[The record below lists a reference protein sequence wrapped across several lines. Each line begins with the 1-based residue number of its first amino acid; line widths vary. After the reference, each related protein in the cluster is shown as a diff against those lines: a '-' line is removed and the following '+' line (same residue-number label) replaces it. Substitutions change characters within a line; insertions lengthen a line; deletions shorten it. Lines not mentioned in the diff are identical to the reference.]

1 MKSGLLFT
9 TCWLSLMVAPATPL
23 QLAAQTQ
30 KPQHPHYTITDLGP
44 SSTPFSQASSVNS
57 IGLVA
62 GVAAVPDGAQ
72 HAVLW
77 FRRSFFDIA
86 APGLGGP
93 NSGAA
98 NVNESGQ
105 VVGQAESAHRDP
117 NSENFCGYGT
127 GLTCLPLLWQY
138 GKTSTLPLL
147 GGHNGSA
154 GQINNRG
161 EVVGYVENGIR
172 DPECPTVTRV
182 NGTGPQILDFEA
194 VVWGPRQGEI
204 RELRPLPGDT
214 VGVAFGIND
223 DGQTVG
229 SSGSCANTIIPPFA
243 AGLHAVLWDKD
254 GSAHDLGNLGGTGN
268 PDLLAIGNIA
278 NVINHR
284 GQVAGV
290 SAMSGNTTTHAFLW
304 TSERGKMLDL
314 GTLSGDVNSA
324 ALGIND
330 RGDVVGASF
339 GAAGPIN
346 GNPRAFLWR
355 SGVMSDMNDLIPANS
370 PLHLLT
376 AFGINDAGEI
386 AGFGVT
392 SGGDLHAFLATPCN
406 R

>member
-1 MKSGLLFT
+1 MKFGLLST
-9 TCWLSLMVAPATPL
+9 TSWLSLMVAPVPM
-23 QLAAQTQ
+23 QLTAQAQ
-30 KPQHPHYTITDLGP
+30 KAHYTITDLGP
-44 SSTPFSQASSVNS
+44 SSTPFSQASSVNN
-57 IGLVA
+57 IGVVA
-62 GVAAVPDGAQ
+62 GVAVVPDGAQ

-86 APGLGGP
+86 TPGLGGP
-93 NSGAA
+93 NSVAA
-98 NVNESGQ
+98 SVNEWGQ
-105 VVGQAESAHRDP
+105 VVGQAESSQADP
-117 NSENFCGYGT
+117 NKENFCGYGT

-138 GKTSTLPLL
+138 GKPSTLPLL

-154 GQINNRG
+154 GQINKHG
-161 EVVGYVENGIR
+161 EVAGYAENGVS
-172 DPECPTVTRV
+172 DPGCPTGARV
-182 NGTGPQILDFEA
+182 NGTGPQVLDFEA
-194 VVWGPRQGEI
+194 VVWEPRQGEI
-204 RELRPLPGDT
+204 RELHPLPGDT
-214 VGVAFGIND
+214 VGMAFGIND

-229 SSGSCANTIIPPFA
+229 SSGSCANTVIPPFG

-254 GSAHDLGNLGGTGN
+254 GVAHDLGNLGGTGN
-268 PDLLAIGNIA
+268 PDLLAIGNVA
-278 NVINHR
+278 NVVNNR

-304 TSERGKMLDL
+304 TKERGKMSDL

-330 RGDVVGASF
+330 RGEMVGASF

-346 GNPRAFLWR
+346 GNPRAFLWKDGR
-355 SGVMSDMNDLIPANS
+355 MTDLNDLIPPNS

-376 AFGINDAGEI
+376 AFAINEAGEI

-392 SGGDLHAFLATPCN
+392 SSGNLHAFLATPSA

>member
-1 MKSGLLFT
+1 MKSGLLST
-9 TCWLSLMVAPATPL
+9 TCWLSLMVAPVTPV
-23 QLAAQTQ
+23 AQTQ
-30 KPQHPHYTITDLGP
+30 KPQHPHYTIIDLGP
-44 SSTPFSQASSVNS
+44 SSTPFSQASSVNN
-57 IGLVA
+57 IGLVS

-77 FRRSFFDIA
+77 FKRSLFDIA
-86 APGLGGP
+86 TPGLEGP

-98 NVNESGQ
+98 SVNESGQ
-105 VVGQAESAHRDP
+105 VVGQAETSHTDP
-117 NSENFCGYGT
+117 NDENSCGYGT
-127 GLTCLPLLWQY
+127 GLRCLPFLWEY
-138 GKTSTLPLL
+138 GKTYALPLL

-154 GQINNRG
+154 SQINSRG
-161 EVVGYVENGIR
+161 EAAGYAENGVR
-172 DPECPTVTRV
+172 DPECPTGARV
-182 NGTGPQILDFEA
+182 NGTGPQVLDFEA

-204 RELRPLPGDT
+204 RELHPLPGDT
-214 VGVAFGIND
+214 VGVALGIND
-223 DGQTVG
+223 DGQAVG
-229 SSGSCANTIIPPFA
+229 SSGSCANTVIPPFA
-243 AGLHAVLWDKD
+243 AGFHAVLWDKD

-278 NVINHR
+278 NAINNR

-304 TSERGKMLDL
+304 TRERGKMLDL

-330 RGDVVGASF
+330 RGDVVGASL
-339 GAAGPIN
+339 GAAGPIH

-355 SGVMSDMNDLIPANS
+355 NGMMTDLNDLIPANS

-386 AGFGVT
+386 VGFGVT
-392 SGGDLHAFLATPCN
+392 NTGDLHAFLATP
-406 R
+406 RDR